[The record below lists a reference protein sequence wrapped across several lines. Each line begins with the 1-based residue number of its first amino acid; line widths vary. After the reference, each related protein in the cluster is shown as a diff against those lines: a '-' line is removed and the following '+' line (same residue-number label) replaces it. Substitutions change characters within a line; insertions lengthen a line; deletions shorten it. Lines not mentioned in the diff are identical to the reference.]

1 MPGFFILKSLSLNLS
16 LNNIF
21 WTATAAK
28 GQSPSSQVQV
38 HAEHVGKTKGEE
50 PYEQQ
55 RDQEDGDHHGAL
67 AQQHAPVSALLALVV
82 VPLDGKEHARAEH
95 EDFERNEDY
104 GDPIDHFENFQPM
117 T

>member
-1 MPGFFILKSLSLNLS
+1 MTWFRFSEALQRLSIVANKKSPAMPGFFILKSLSLNLS

-38 HAEHVGKTKGEE
+38 HTEHVGKTKGEE

-55 RDQEDGDHHGAL
+55 RDQEEGDHHGAL
-67 AQQHAPVSALLALVV
+67 A
-82 VPLDGKEHARAEH
+82 
-95 EDFERNEDY
+95 
-104 GDPIDHFENFQPM
+104 
-117 T
+117 